1 MTEIKVF
8 AGFGETLLEVLY
20 ALIPL
25 LIFFLF
31 FQFFFLKLPRKKLVN
46 IFKGMVL
53 AFLGLSLFLQGVH
66 VGFLP
71 IGEMMGEALGSL
83 SYNWILVPL
92 GFILGLVATFAEP
105 AVRVMTHE
113 VEKASSGY
121 ISQNYMLYTLSLGV
135 ALSIALS
142 MWRILAGF
150 SLWYFIIPGYTLAL
164 ILIFFSSDTFIGIA
178 FDSGGVA
185 TGPMTVTF
193 ILTMALGVAASLE
206 GRDPLLD
213 GFGMIALVAL
223 TPIITVLVLGLL
235 YCRKERECAEDAS
248 KEL

>member
-8 AGFGETLLEVLY
+8 AGFGETLYEVFF
-20 ALIPL
+20 ALVPL

-31 FQFFFLKLPRKKLVN
+31 FQVFFLKLSRQKLTN
-46 IFKGMVL
+46 IFKGMLL

-66 VGFLP
+66 IGFLP
-71 IGEMMGEALGSL
+71 VGELMGEVLGNL
-83 SYNWILVPL
+83 PYNWILVPI
-92 GFILGLVATFAEP
+92 GFILGFVATFAEP

-142 MWRILAGF
+142 MWRILVGF
-150 SLWYFIIPGYTLAL
+150 SLWYYILPGYALAL
-164 ILIFFSSDTFIGIA
+164 ILVFFSNDTFIGIA

-193 ILTMALGVAASLE
+193 ILTMALGVAASIE
-206 GRDPLLD
+206 GRDPLMD

-223 TPIITVLVLGLL
+223 TPIITVLILGLL
-235 YCRKERECAEDAS
+235 YCRKERECAKYSSE
-248 KEL
+248 EL

>member
-1 MTEIKVF
+1 MTEIQVF

-31 FQFFFLKLPRKKLVN
+31 FQFFFLKLPRKKLIN

-150 SLWYFIIPGYTLAL
+150 SLWYFIIPGYALAL